1 MKRATVFVGATFALL
16 LAGCATGNDPRVSS
30 RSQGLALSEQATPE
44 QNDVSRYIAE
54 TSEQPERLKL
64 RHRCGYQNSWYRDR
78 LGLGPTNEGW

>member
-1 MKRATVFVGATFALL
+1 MNGATVFVGATFALL

-64 RHRCGYQNSWYRDR
+64 RHRCGYQYSWYRDR